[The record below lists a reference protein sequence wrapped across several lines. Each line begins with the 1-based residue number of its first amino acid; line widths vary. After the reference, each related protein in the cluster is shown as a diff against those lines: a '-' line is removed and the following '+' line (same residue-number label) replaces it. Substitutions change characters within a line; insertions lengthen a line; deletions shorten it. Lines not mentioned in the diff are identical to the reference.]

1 MCGGR
6 VSSSMKDNHQ
16 ERVRREFSKQAP
28 RYGEKGFALTSP
40 EHLQWMIDN
49 LDLQPHFAVLDVAAG
64 TGHLGRAVAPYVKH
78 VVALDATA
86 EMLGEGRRQAER
98 DRIGNIVFEQGL
110 AENLPYPN
118 GTFNMVMSRFA
129 IHHFVD
135 PQIAAEEMVRVCR
148 PDGRVAVIDLVSPE
162 DETLA
167 ATYNRLE
174 RMRDPSHT
182 KALSGNEL
190 EKLMKDAEL
199 EIVHAVSRHV
209 DVHVDRWLE
218 LTETTA
224 EIRRTIV
231 EELMQELEGVKTTGM
246 RPFLRDQE
254 LMFQQTWL
262 IILGRKQGVK

>member
-1 MCGGR
+1 M
-6 VSSSMKDNHQ
+6 SSSMKDNHH

-40 EHLQWMIDN
+40 EHLQWMVDN
-49 LDLQPHFAVLDVAAG
+49 LDLQPHFAILDVAAG
-64 TGHLGRAVAPYVKH
+64 TGHLGRAIAPYVKH
-78 VVALDATA
+78 VVALDATP
-86 EMLGEGRRQAER
+86 EMLGEGRRQAEQ
-98 DRIGNIVFEQGL
+98 DGIGNIVFEQGL

-118 GTFNMVMSRFA
+118 GTFNMVVSRFA

-135 PQIAAEEMVRVCR
+135 PHIPVEEMVRVSR

-162 DETLA
+162 DEALA

-174 RMRDPSHT
+174 RLRDPSHA
-182 KALSGNEL
+182 KALSASDL
-190 EKLMKDAEL
+190 KKLVRDAGL
-199 EIVHAVSRHV
+199 DIVHIVSREV

-218 LTETTA
+218 LTETIP

-231 EELMQELEGVKTTGM
+231 EELTQDLEGVKKTGM
-246 RPFLRDQE
+246 RPSLRNQE

-262 IILGRKQGVK
+262 IILGVKQGVK